1 MIKNGEMDTV
11 RFEVKEAARYNR
23 VRDQRNV

>member
-11 RFEVKEAARYNR
+11 RLEANEAAQNDRLHDR
-23 VRDQRNV
+23 RNV